1 MFKQKIS
8 ISINSKFDRN
18 KLVEEFDALMGNLCK
33 TGQIIGNYETPFIA
47 DNELISFQ
55 TTLEKGSLSK
65 RYYDEYVVQR
75 VKNLE
80 QWCNSKLKVEV
91 IGKAIPEY
99 KDVCNCKKHDF
110 YILNTNAFND
120 SGFIDCGTCNKV
132 VPLYKLPML
141 TYQERYNMFRWEQN
155 YKSCDLLQLGCTVGE
170 KWATKQM
177 SDPTSQLSNEG
188 IEICKKIKELTGVST
203 YYYLHNYRHI
213 SPDRDRAR
221 SCPSCN
227 GKWLLRKSLFD
238 FYNFKCDKCR
248 LLSSFSP
255 VTN

>member
-18 KLVEEFDALMGNLCK
+18 KLFEEFDALMGTLCK
-33 TGQIIGNYETPFIA
+33 TGQIIGDYETSFID

-55 TTLEKGSLSK
+55 TTLEKGALSK
-65 RYYDEYVVQR
+65 KYYDEYVAQR

-80 QWCNSKLKVEV
+80 HWCNSKLKVEV
-91 IGKAIPEY
+91 IGKVIPES
-99 KDVCNCKKHDF
+99 KGVCNCRKPAF
-110 YILNTNAFND
+110 YILFTYALND
-120 SGFIDCGTCNKV
+120 SGLIDCGTCNKV
-132 VPLYKLPML
+132 VPFYKLPML
-141 TYQERYNMFRWEQN
+141 TYKERYDMLRWEED

-177 SDPTSQLSNEG
+177 SNPASQLSKEG
-188 IEICKKIKELTGVST
+188 IGICKKIKELTGVSA
-203 YYYLHNYRHI
+203 YYYLYNYRHI
-213 SPDRDRAR
+213 SPGQDKAR
-221 SCPSCN
+221 LCPSCN
-227 GKWLLRKSLFD
+227 GRWLLRKSLFD